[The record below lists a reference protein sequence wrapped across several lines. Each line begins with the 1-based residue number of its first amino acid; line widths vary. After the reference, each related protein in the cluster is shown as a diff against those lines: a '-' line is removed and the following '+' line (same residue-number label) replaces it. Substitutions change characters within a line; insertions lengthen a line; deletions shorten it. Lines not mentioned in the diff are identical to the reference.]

1 VDSNGA
7 SSRHDNDELDPLV
20 ANIMLNLWDASREPA
35 GKSWSLAKLSKR
47 TQLPM
52 SGLRRTLTQ
61 LEAAGLVRVTM
72 HDDGTGTAELTAEG
86 LELGTVLFGQ

>member
-1 VDSNGA
+1 MDGGETETIVDSNGA
-7 SSRHDNDELDPLV
+7 SQHDNDRLDPLV
-20 ANIMLNLWDASREPA
+20 ANILLNLWKASREPA

-47 TQLPM
+47 TQMPM

-61 LEAAGLVRVTM
+61 LEAAGLACVTM

-86 LELGTVLFGQ
+86 IE

>member
-7 SSRHDNDELDPLV
+7 SQPGNDELDPVIASIL
-20 ANIMLNLWDASREPA
+20 LNLWESSREAA

-86 LELGTVLFGQ
+86 LELSEALFGE

>member
-7 SSRHDNDELDPLV
+7 SQHDNDELDPLI
-20 ANIMLNLWDASREPA
+20 AGILLNLWEASREPA

-47 TQLPM
+47 TQIPM

-61 LEAAGLVRVTM
+61 LEAAGLVCVTM
-72 HDDGTGTAELTAEG
+72 HDDGTGTAALSAEG
-86 LELGTVLFGQ
+86 LKLGAALFEQ

>member
-1 VDSNGA
+1 
-7 SSRHDNDELDPLV
+7 
-20 ANIMLNLWDASREPA
+20 
-35 GKSWSLAKLSKR
+35 
-47 TQLPM
+47 
-52 SGLRRTLTQ
+52 LTQ